1 MDGLLSLV
9 KDSELI
15 TASSNPEKF
24 KELTTFWAAQIN
36 IGAKAVVL
44 PSSLESLARV
54 VRYLYDSSLDFA
66 FRGHGHASLPAKDV
80 IVSLENLSDFSY
92 DADSKTMTVGAG
104 LRWSAVYE
112 MIEILAPNYTVIGA
126 RTPSVSVGGTIV
138 TGGFSWLSGEYGCI
152 SDPDNMIDC
161 EVIKHDGSVVMAS
174 SEPDLLWAL
183 RGGGPGFAVITKAI
197 FRLHPISRDIYC
209 GTIVAPSTCLTE
221 AATRMTHYLGTYKE
235 PGTSVFMFVER
246 KFNEMFENAHDGDNL
261 VFQVFD
267 RNGEAHGR
275 EAFAWALTLPGAQ
288 DFTRSGTMLEV
299 AKIQDRVRHMSGTT
313 YQFWAPSIV
322 PGFTPT
328 SIKNCVE
335 WYNGLEKAGK
345 SIAECTYMR
354 ESKRPSKMAWP
365 GPKGCQNMLI
375 IGVGCGTDV
384 PEEEVEA
391 AKQVAREAPRR
402 LMGNDQRLSLAPNAY
417 EEWFDW
423 SEIYRENYPKLQRV
437 IFHYDPKRRFKSYI
451 PHLS

>member
-9 KDSELI
+9 KNSELI
-15 TASSNPEKF
+15 TASSNLEKF

-36 IGAKAVVL
+36 IGAKAVG
-44 PSSLESLARV
+44 
-54 VRYLYDSSLDFA
+54 SSLDFA
-66 FRGHGHASLPAKDV
+66 FRGYGHASLPAKDV
-80 IVSLENLSDFSY
+80 IVSLGNLSDFSY
-92 DADSKTMTVGAG
+92 DADNKTITVGAG
-104 LRWSAVYE
+104 LRWSAV
-112 MIEILAPNYTVIGA
+112 
-126 RTPSVSVGGTIV
+126 VGGTIV

-152 SDPDNMIDC
+152 SDPDNMLDC
-161 EVIKHDGSVVMAS
+161 EVIKHDGSVIMAS

-183 RGGGPGFAVITKAI
+183 RGGGTGFAVITKAI

-209 GTIVAPSTCLTE
+209 GTIVTPSTCLTE
-221 AATRMTHYLGTYKE
+221 AAARMTHYFDTYKE
-235 PGTSVFMFVER
+235 PGTSVFMFLER

-288 DFTRSGTMLEV
+288 DFTRSDTMLDV
-299 AKIQDRVRHMSGTT
+299 AKIQGLNPQPPRRCDLRRLLICDSDCVRHMSGTT

-322 PGFTPT
+322 PEFTPT
-328 SIKNCVE
+328 SIKNCIE

-345 SIAECTYMR
+345 SIAECTYMGVEEAQR
-354 ESKRPSKMAWP
+354 DGVARS
-365 GPKGCQNMLI
+365 KGCQNMLI

-384 PEEEVEA
+384 REEEVEA
-391 AKQVAREAPRR
+391 AKQVAREAPTR
-402 LMGNDQRLSLAPNAY
+402 LMGNDPRLSLAPNAY

-423 SEIYRENYPKLQRV
+423 GQVYREKYPKLQRV
-437 IFHYDPKRRFKSYI
+437 LSHYDPKRRFKSYI